1 MNGKHFTAYKGIVYE
16 DEVND
21 YANGFAGSQNKKGK
35 LKYVVNPEMGIDKI
49 YKALKLQSNTAWDV
63 SIKTNLTETQF
74 TQEAFTK
81 KESYYFSEI
90 YRDTATLQNSQGI
103 GVIQNIVGNN
113 LEFSYKVGIEVSV
126 GDKMTQENGVYDSEI
141 TNIQGKI
148 ITVADSSVFSIGD
161 YVFASKQS
169 DGFSSPDG
177 SVMRG
182 KFMEV
187 TLTNYGNEPY
197 YITSAHTEIVKS
209 NL

>member
-1 MNGKHFTAYKGIVYE
+1 MNGKHFTAYRGIVYE
-16 DEVND
+16 DEVTDN
-21 YANGFAGSQNKKGK
+21 ANSFAGSQHKEAK

-49 YKALKLQSNTAWDV
+49 YKALKLQSNTPWDV
-63 SIKTNLTETQF
+63 FIKTNLTETLF
-74 TQEAFTK
+74 TSEAFTQ
-81 KESYYFSEI
+81 KESYFFSEI

-113 LEFSYKVGIEVSV
+113 LEFAYKVGIEVSV
-126 GDKMTQENGVYDSEI
+126 GDNLTQENGVDNSEI
-141 TNIQGKI
+141 TNVQGKV
-148 ITVADSSVFSIGD
+148 ITVLDASVFSVGD
-161 YVFASKQS
+161 YVLAMKQS
-169 DGFSSPDG
+169 NGYYSPDG
-177 SVMRG
+177 AVQRG